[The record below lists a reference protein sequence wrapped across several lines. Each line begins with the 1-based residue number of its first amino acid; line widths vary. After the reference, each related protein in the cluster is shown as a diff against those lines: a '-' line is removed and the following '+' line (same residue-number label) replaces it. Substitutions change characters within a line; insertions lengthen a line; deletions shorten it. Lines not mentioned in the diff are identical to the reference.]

1 VNRFRGSIITLV
13 VGALAAVTLV
23 TAPAGA
29 ASKAASG
36 GTVKVGMIIPA
47 TNSAGG
53 LSLPQTKQTMVASVN
68 AFNKRGG
75 LDGKKIVLDLCDS
88 KGDPNAE
95 SNCARQ
101 MVSDGVAATLDDF
114 AVFNPSTTAQILGDA
129 GIPRIGINLLDIS
142 EFSSPVS
149 FPLSSAP
156 LGYFIAQEVGL
167 IKAGHK
173 KLALVTVQ
181 TPSAGAVT
189 GLIQP
194 AAKGAGGEIVT
205 TVLIPPGTTDYSQY
219 VAAATKD
226 GADAIMLAVDYPDA
240 SQFMTA
246 MQQLNSTTPLG
257 ISASSFTLN
266 NFKKFSTFTKTAV
279 IADGSPNATSNPKEF
294 PFITQYVKD
303 MKAGGLA
310 IADLKGQS
318 VSAWGSLLAFVTIM
332 KGATTVDATSTLAA
346 VKAATNVDMQ
356 GVIPPWTPGAPS
368 ESPIFKAVSNPNIYL
383 QSFNGKTV
391 KTNTPGIDV
400 FAALNGK

>member
-1 VNRFRGSIITLV
+1 MLV
-13 VGALAAVTLV
+13 VGALAAAALIP
-23 TAPAGA
+23 ASAGA
-29 ASKAASG
+29 TPRAATSG
-36 GTVKVGMIIPA
+36 SVKVGMIIPA

-53 LSLPQTKQTMVASVN
+53 LSLPQTKQTMEASVK

-75 LDGKKIVLDLCDS
+75 VNGQKIVLDLCDS
-88 KGDPNAE
+88 KGDPNTEA
-95 SNCARQ
+95 NCARQ
-101 MVSDGVAATLDDF
+101 MVTDKVAATLDDF
-114 AVFNPSTTAQILGDA
+114 SVFNPSTTAKILGDA
-129 GIPRIGINLLDIS
+129 GVPRIGINLTDLS

-167 IKAGHK
+167 VKAGHK

-181 TPSAGAVT
+181 TPSAGAVK
-189 GLIQP
+189 GLIEP
-194 AAKGAGGEIVT
+194 AAKADGGEIVT
-205 TVLIPPGTTDYSQY
+205 TVLIPGGTTDYSQY

-226 GADAIMLAVDYPDA
+226 GADAIMLAVDFPDA

-266 NFKKFSTFTKTAV
+266 NLKKFSAFTKTAV
-279 IADGSPNATSNPKEF
+279 ITDGSPNATSNPKQF
-294 PFITQYVKD
+294 PFIPQYVKD
-303 MKAGGLA
+303 MKVGGLS
-310 IADLKGQS
+310 IGDLKGQS

-332 KGATTVDATSTLAA
+332 KGAPTIDAASTLAA

-356 GVIPPWTPGAPS
+356 GVIPPWTPSAPS
-368 ESPIFKAVSNPNIYL
+368 GNAIFKAVSNPNIYL
-383 QSFNGKTV
+383 QTFNGKTV

-400 FAALNGK
+400 FAALNAG